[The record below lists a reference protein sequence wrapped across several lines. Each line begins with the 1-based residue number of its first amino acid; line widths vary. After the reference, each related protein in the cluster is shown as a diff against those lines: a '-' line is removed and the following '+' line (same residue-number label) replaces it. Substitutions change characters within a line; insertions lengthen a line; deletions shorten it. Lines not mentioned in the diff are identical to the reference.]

1 MQNKM
6 GGCFSI
12 DPENNQEAKWGNS
25 DDVF

>member
-6 GGCFSI
+6 GGCFST
-12 DPENNQEAKWGNS
+12 DTENSQEAKWGNS